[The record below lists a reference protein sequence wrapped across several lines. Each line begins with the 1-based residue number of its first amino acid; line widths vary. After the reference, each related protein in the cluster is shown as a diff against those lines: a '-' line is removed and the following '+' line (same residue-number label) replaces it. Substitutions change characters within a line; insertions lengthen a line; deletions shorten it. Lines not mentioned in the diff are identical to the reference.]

1 MKTLM
6 TMMFA
11 VIVSLSVIAW
21 AQNQSSNQGQSGS
34 SQGQYGQSG
43 QASQGSQTSSGSSSS
58 GNSNMSGTVSKNGK
72 QFTNDQNNQT
82 YTVSNPDAL
91 QGHEGQHVA
100 VLVHFDPD
108 TNTIHITQIEAPPQ
122 Q

>member
-6 TMMFA
+6 MMLFA
-11 VIVSLSVIAW
+11 LMLSLSVIAW
-21 AQNQSSNQGQSGS
+21 AQDQSSSQGQSGQS
-34 SQGQYGQSG
+34 SQS
-43 QASQGSQTSSGSSSS
+43 QASQGSQTSSS
-58 GNSNMSGTVSKNGK
+58 GNTNMSGTVSKNGN

-82 YTVSNPDAL
+82 YKISNPDAL

-100 VLVHFDPD
+100 VMVHYDPD

-122 Q
+122 

>member
-6 TMMFA
+6 MMLFA
-11 VIVSLSVIAW
+11 LMLSLSVIAW
-21 AQNQSSNQGQSGS
+21 AQDQSSSQGQSGQS
-34 SQGQYGQSG
+34 S
-43 QASQGSQTSSGSSSS
+43 QASQGSQTSSS
-58 GNSNMSGTVSKNGK
+58 GNTNMSGTVSKNGK

-82 YTVSNPDAL
+82 YKVSNPDAL

-108 TNTIHITQIEAPPQ
+108 TNTIHITQIETPQ
-122 Q
+122 QP

>member
-6 TMMFA
+6 MMLFA
-11 VIVSLSVIAW
+11 LMLSLSVIAW
-21 AQNQSSNQGQSGS
+21 AQDQSSSQGQSGQS
-34 SQGQYGQSG
+34 SQS
-43 QASQGSQTSSGSSSS
+43 QASQGSQTSSS
-58 GNSNMSGTVSKNGK
+58 GNTNMSGTVSKNGK

-82 YTVSNPDAL
+82 YKISNPDAL

-100 VLVHFDPD
+100 VLVHYDPD

-122 Q
+122 

>member
-11 VIVSLSVIAW
+11 LIVSLSVIAW
-21 AQNQSSNQGQSGS
+21 AQDQSS
-34 SQGQYGQSG
+34 SQGQSSSSQGQSG

-58 GNSNMSGTVSKNGK
+58 GNSSMSGTVSKNGK

-100 VLVHFDPD
+100 VLVHVDPD

>member
-11 VIVSLSVIAW
+11 LIVSLSVIAW
-21 AQNQSSNQGQSGS
+21 AQDQSS
-34 SQGQYGQSG
+34 SQGQSG

-58 GNSNMSGTVSKNGK
+58 GNSSMSGTVSKNGK

-100 VLVHFDPD
+100 VLVHVDPD